1 MILYA
6 ETSAVLAW
14 LLGEPQQERVRAIF
28 SEAEAAVA
36 SVLTVTE
43 SERALIRAE
52 HARLFFPDEVA
63 AARKLF
69 RRTAERWYLVEL
81 TREIRKR
88 AERPFPAESVRTIDA
103 IHLATA
109 LELARVFGDFRVAT
123 LDRRIRKNLV
133 PLGLMPAL

>member
-52 HARLFFPDEVA
+52 HARLFLPDEVA
-63 AARKLF
+63 AARELF

-103 IHLATA
+103 IHLAT
-109 LELARVFGDFRVAT
+109 ELARVFGDFRVAT